1 MGAAEQLPPPVAGD
15 GAWPAGTVPD
25 GAPLAE
31 SATRLA
37 VLWVPDWPI
46 AAAVAE
52 GLIGAH
58 HRAVLHDGR
67 GVTAVSAMAR
77 AQGVRRGM
85 RRRTAQGLCPD
96 LVLLAADEARDVRAF
111 EPLVQGVEEV
121 VPHVQVM
128 RPGVVAVGAR
138 GPSRYLGSEEAV
150 AEALVGAVAQASG
163 AEAQVGIADGLLAAL
178 LAARTSTVVPPGRS
192 ARFLAPR
199 DVRDLIYITTT
210 RQSRAAYTDLVDL
223 LRRLGLS
230 TLGDL
235 AAMRTAHVLPRFGEL
250 GVQAQRLA
258 RGLDAYPPQMH
269 RPEPD
274 ITTHAELDPPAQRID
289 TAAFAARRLA
299 EELQSRM
306 VRRGVV
312 CARLRVSAR
321 ADNGAELVRTWR
333 IDGALTATELT
344 DRVRWQLEGWLSGR
358 SGRPPSAPLTHLE
371 LAAEEISPAAAVQD
385 GLWGRVGRGQ
395 VQADRAVLR
404 VQGLIGAEGV
414 LSPVL
419 EGGRSPR
426 DRVRLVAWG
435 DELRPL
441 RDPDAPWPGQI
452 PRPLPATVP
461 AEPVPARLVD
471 AQGDPVRVGRRGELE
486 GDPALVDVRRRPS
499 RPAEPGTRGAGSAH
513 QAPGPAGPARRAGPT
528 GLTGQTI
535 TGWAGPWPVHER
547 WWSGTEPRTYL
558 QVVTEGGALLLAGE
572 GGRWWVEGVY
582 D

>member
-1 MGAAEQLPPPVAGD
+1 MGAAEQLPPPG
-15 GAWPAGTVPD
+15 PAPEGVP
-25 GAPLAE
+25 LTE

-58 HRAVLHDGR
+58 QSAVLHDGR
-67 GVTAVSAMAR
+67 GVTAVSARAR

-96 LVLLAADEARDVRAF
+96 LVLLPADEARDVRAF

-121 VPHVQVM
+121 VPQVQVM
-128 RPGVVAVGAR
+128 RPGVIAVGAR

-230 TLGDL
+230 TLADL
-235 AAMRTAHVLPRFGEL
+235 ATMRTAHVLPRFGEL

-258 RGLDAYPPQMH
+258 RGLDAYPPQTH

-321 ADNGAELVRTWR
+321 AENGAELTRTWR

-358 SGRPPSAPLTHLE
+358 SGQPPSAALTHLE

-414 LSPVL
+414 LAPVL

-426 DRVRLVAWG
+426 DRVRLVTWG

-441 RDPDAPWPGQI
+441 RDPEAPWPGQI

-461 AEPVPARLVD
+461 AEPAPARLVD

-486 GDPALVDVRRRPS
+486 GDPALVEVRRATRTAS
-499 RPAEPGTRGAGSAH
+499 TGTVRATGTVRGAGAARGTGTVANAH
-513 QAPGPAGPARRAGPT
+513 P
-528 GLTGQTI
+528 I

>member
-1 MGAAEQLPPPVAGD
+1 MGAAEQLPPPVPAPE
-15 GAWPAGTVPD
+15 GAR
-25 GAPLAE
+25 LAE
-31 SATRLA
+31 AATRLA

-58 HRAVLHDGR
+58 QSVVLHDGR
-67 GVTAVSAMAR
+67 GVTAVSAKAR
-77 AQGVRRGM
+77 AEGVRRGM

-96 LVLLAADEARDVRAF
+96 LVLLPADEARDVRAF

-121 VPHVQVM
+121 VPQVQVM
-128 RPGVVAVGAR
+128 RPGVIAVGAR

-163 AEAQVGIADGLLAAL
+163 SEAQVGIADGLLAAL

-230 TLGDL
+230 TLADL
-235 AAMRTAHVLPRFGEL
+235 AMMRTAHVLPRFGEL

-258 RGLDAYPPQMH
+258 RGLDAYPPQTH

-321 ADNGAELVRTWR
+321 AENGSELTRTWR

-358 SGRPPSAPLTHLE
+358 SGQPPSAALTHLE

-395 VQADRAVLR
+395 VQAGRAVLR

-414 LSPVL
+414 LAPVL

-426 DRVRLVAWG
+426 DRVRLVTWG

-441 RDPDAPWPGQI
+441 RDPEAPWPGQI

-486 GDPALVDVRRRPS
+486 GDPALVEVRRATRTAS
-499 RPAEPGTRGAGSAH
+499 SGTVSTAGTVRAAGTVRGAGAARGTGTTATAH
-513 QAPGPAGPARRAGPT
+513 P
-528 GLTGQTI
+528 I